1 MEFLISYY
9 TDKGIKKRTNQDGLM
24 MKSIRTNKGRIGLFA
39 VCDGMGGL
47 DKGELAS
54 STVITQLSKW
64 FDEELPSL
72 ITKED
77 LEIVNLLNEYIY
89 KVNKA
94 IVSYSIENNIKIGT
108 TLTALLCIY
117 DKYYIIQVGDS
128 RAYEINNTMEILT
141 KDQTYVAREVE
152 RGNITKEQ
160 AKTHPKRN
168 ILLQCIGSKEKV
180 ETLITSGY
188 LKKDT
193 TYVICS
199 DGLYHQISDDEFVQI
214 FNPKINIT
222 EKKLEETAKNAVK
235 LVMDRRETDN
245 ITVLIVRTK

>member
-128 RAYEINNTMEILT
+128 RVYEINNTMEILT

-168 ILLQCIGSKEKV
+168 ILLQCVGAKEKV
-180 ETLITSGY
+180 ETVITSGY
-188 LKKDT
+188 LEKDT

>member
-54 STVITQLSKW
+54 STVITHLSKW

-72 ITKED
+72 ITNED
-77 LEIVNLLNEYIY
+77 SEIVSSLNEYIY

-108 TLTALLCIY
+108 TLTVLLCIY

-128 RAYEINNTMEILT
+128 RVYKIKNTMEILT

-168 ILLQCIGSKEKV
+168 ILLQCVGAKEKV
-180 ETLITSGY
+180 ETVITSGY
-188 LKKDT
+188 LEKDT

>member
-1 MEFLISYY
+1 MEFLVSYY

-24 MKSIRTNKGRIGLFA
+24 MKSIRTNRGRIGLFT

-54 STVITQLSKW
+54 STVITHLSKW

-77 LEIVNLLNEYIY
+77 SEIVNSLNEHIY

-94 IVSYSIENNIKIGT
+94 IVDYSTENNIKIGT

-117 DKYYIIQVGDS
+117 EKYYIIQVGDS
-128 RAYEINNTMEILT
+128 RVYKVNNTMEILT
-141 KDQTYVAREVE
+141 QDQTYVAREVE
-152 RGNITKEQ
+152 RGNLTKEQ

-168 ILLQCIGSKEKV
+168 VLLQCIGVREKV
-180 ETLITSGY
+180 ETVITNGE
-188 LKKDT
+188 LEKGT
-193 TYVICS
+193 TYVVCS
-199 DGLYHQISDDEFVQI
+199 DGLYHQISDNEFIDI
-214 FNPKINIT
+214 FNPKTNIT
-222 EKKLEETAKNAVK
+222 TERLKENAEKAAK
-235 LVMDRRETDN
+235 LVMDRKETDN
-245 ITVLIVRTK
+245 ITVLVVRTK

>member
-1 MEFLISYY
+1 MEFLVSYY
-9 TDKGIKKRTNQDGLM
+9 TDKGIKKRTNQDGLL
-24 MKSIRTNKGRIGLFA
+24 MKSIRTNKGRIGLFT

-54 STVITQLSKW
+54 STVITHLSKW

-77 LEIVNLLNEYIY
+77 SEIVNSLNEYIY
-89 KVNKA
+89 KVNKS
-94 IVSYSIENNIKIGT
+94 IVDYSKENNIKIGT

-128 RAYEINNTMEILT
+128 RVYKINNTMEILT

-168 ILLQCIGSKEKV
+168 ILLQCIGAKEKV
-180 ETLITSGY
+180 ETVITNGF
-188 LKKDT
+188 LEKAT
-193 TYVICS
+193 TYIICS
-199 DGLYHQISDDEFVQI
+199 DGLYHEISDNEFVQI
-214 FNPKINIT
+214 FNPKVNT
-222 EKKLEETAKNAVK
+222 TLQKLEETAKSTVQ
-235 LVMDRRETDN
+235 LVMDRKERDN

>member
-108 TLTALLCIY
+108 TLTVLLCIY

-128 RAYEINNTMEILT
+128 RVYEINNTMEILT

-168 ILLQCIGSKEKV
+168 ILLQCIGAKEKV

>member
-24 MKSIRTNKGRIGLFA
+24 MKSIRTNKGRIGLFT

-54 STVITQLSKW
+54 STVITHLSKW

-72 ITKED
+72 ITNED
-77 LEIVNLLNEYIY
+77 SEIVSSLNEYIY

-128 RAYEINNTMEILT
+128 RVYKIKNTMEILT

-168 ILLQCIGSKEKV
+168 ILLQCVGAKEKV
-180 ETLITSGY
+180 ETVITSGY
-188 LKKDT
+188 LEKDT

>member
-128 RAYEINNTMEILT
+128 RVYEINNTMEILT

-168 ILLQCIGSKEKV
+168 ILLQCIGAKEKV
-180 ETLITSGY
+180 ETVITSGY
-188 LKKDT
+188 LEKDT

>member
-54 STVITQLSKW
+54 SSVITQLSKW
-64 FDEELPSL
+64 FDEDLPSL

-128 RAYEINNTMEILT
+128 RVYEINNTMEILT

-168 ILLQCIGSKEKV
+168 ILLQCVGAKEKV
-180 ETLITSGY
+180 ETVITSGY
-188 LKKDT
+188 LEKDT

>member
-128 RAYEINNTMEILT
+128 RVYEINNTMEILT